1 MVNTACGVDAPSMIL
16 QLSSIAFHST
26 IIILIYD
33 ENMQSCIG
41 SIGINITAVVCIIIF
56 YIVQIEEYTEVGG
69 RPKTWDPQQQAAVK
83 QSSYPFPKY
92 WGNDWFF
99 DTEWKEYFTQK
110 SVYAF
115 GLVGC
120 CLLTLSLLL
129 LIPRLFLMYHNKLAT
144 NETSPGSR
152 SLYWGTAVV
161 SLCLAFA
168 ILLGKLCYLSYL
180 LYFFVYAIHR
190 EELRLQG
197 QLLKYFMFKFAVL
210 VVETFIP
217 IVFLVTSLI
226 ASRSSKAVPM
236 PAAKFTTH
244 VLFCCCCCFCCSSR
258 RKSKG
263 VQVLILWAFMT
274 VMYYHV
280 MEAVA
285 LVFTLFISIPLTI
298 SYALMYVSAVFF
310 AIMLLSII
318 LFSCQATGR
327 SQSTPAKCLGVV
339 DVCAALISF
348 GFVVLVFVAVF
359 AIFTNLKV
367 SGFDVVSLKF
377 SLLPSLALSVAGW
390 LIRKKLLKKDSHTVQ
405 LAHLTDHGA
414 TGLSSSDGRREDE
427 HEQSPEDQQYLL
439 A

>member
-1 MVNTACGVDAPSMIL
+1 MI
-16 QLSSIAFHST
+16 
-26 IIILIYD
+26 Y
-33 ENMQSCIG
+33 
-41 SIGINITAVVCIIIF
+41 VR
-56 YIVQIEEYTEVGG
+56 IVQIEVYTEAGG
-69 RPKTWDPQQQAAVK
+69 RPKAWDSQQQAAVK
-83 QSSYPFPKY
+83 NWNINWYI
-92 WGNDWFF
+92 

-129 LIPRLFLMYHNKLAT
+129 LIPRLFLMYHNKLVT
-144 NETSPGSR
+144 KETSPGTR

-168 ILLGKLCYLSYL
+168 ILLGKLCFLSFR
-180 LYFFVYAIHR
+180 LYFFV
-190 EELRLQG
+190 EFRL
-197 QLLKYFMFKFAVL
+197 QLLKFGFAVL

-236 PAAKFTTH
+236 PAANFTTH
-244 VLFCCCCCFCCSSR
+244 VLFCCCCCFCCSSQ

-274 VMYYHV
+274 VMYYHIT
-280 MEAVA
+280 EAVA
-285 LVFTLFISIPLTI
+285 LVFTFFISIPLTV

-318 LFSCQATGR
+318 LFSCQSTGR

-367 SGFDVVSLKF
+367 SGFETVSLKF